1 MSHLERL
8 SGIFPPMATPFCDQK
23 LDLDAVVYN
32 IEKMNQT
39 GVLGVMPLGSNGE
52 FRAVNDEETVSII
65 KTNNKHLP
73 PDKTLI
79 AGAGR
84 DSAYYTVEM
93 VKRVADAGADYA
105 SIVTPHYFAEKMTDE
120 ALCRYYEYVADRSPI
135 PLLLYCVPIYA
146 GGVVISYA
154 AVKHLAQHE
163 NIVGMKDTTKED
175 IAGYIA
181 AGKDGAEFHVLAGT
195 IKKFLGGLKLGAV
208 GGVLSVAVYLPQ
220 LCAALHT
227 CQRQKCRA
235 SVLILLQICDH
246 PLCSLF
252 IVRHNILD
260 TASKRCL
267 HCNFIFFFYLDDVRH
282 NTDQTFFPVLAAHN
296 TTDAVSVSVISFC
309 NIFQRLQSGG
319 FSVICSLSDPQFFL
333 LLIQLALKL
342 CDVLFIDRDQILKRL
357 NLRCDL
363 FESPSLLL

>member
-8 SGIFPPMATPFCDQK
+8 SGIFPPMATPFRDQK

-39 GVLGVMPLGSNGE
+39 GVRGVMPLGSNGE
-52 FRAVNDEETVSII
+52 FRAVDDEETVSLI
-65 KTNNKHLP
+65 KTYKKHLA

-154 AVKHLAQHE
+154 AVAHLAQHE

-220 LCAALHT
+220 LCADLFALY
-227 CQRQKCRA
+227 QAGKIAEAEALSER
-235 SVLILLQICDH
+235 LI
-246 PLCSLF
+246 
-252 IVRHNILD
+252 
-260 TASKRCL
+260 
-267 HCNFIFFFYLDDVRH
+267 
-282 NTDQTFFPVLAAHN
+282 
-296 TTDAVSVSVISFC
+296 
-309 NIFQRLQSGG
+309 
-319 FSVICSLSDPQFFL
+319 SLSKQLTDTSAVAGVKSAMTLTGYHGGEPRLPL
-333 LLIQLALKL
+333 LPLTPEQTQQQ
-342 CDVLFIDRDQILKRL
+342 REILTQAG
-357 NLRCDL
+357 
-363 FESPSLLL
+363 LL

>member
-1 MSHLERL
+1 MV
-8 SGIFPPMATPFCDQK
+8 TPFREQK
-23 LDLDAVVYN
+23 LDLDAVIYN
-32 IEKMNQT
+32 IEVMNRT
-39 GVLGVMPLGSNGE
+39 GVRGVMPLGSNGE
-52 FRAVNDEETVSII
+52 FRAVNDEETVSLI
-65 KTNNKHLP
+65 KTYKKYLA

-93 VKRVADAGADYA
+93 VKRIVDAGADYA

-135 PLLLYCVPIYA
+135 PLLLYCVPVYA

-195 IKKFLGGLKLGAV
+195 IKKFLGGLKLGAI

-220 LCAALHT
+220 LCADLFALY
-227 CQRQKCRA
+227 QAGRIAEAEALSAR
-235 SVLILLQICDH
+235 LI
-246 PLCSLF
+246 SLSKQ
-252 IVRHNILD
+252 LTD
-260 TASKRCL
+260 TS
-267 HCNFIFFFYLDDVRH
+267 
-282 NTDQTFFPVLAAHN
+282 
-296 TTDAVSVSVISFC
+296 AVSGVKSAMTLMGYHGGEPRLPLLPLTSEQTQQQRE
-309 NIFQRLQSGG
+309 IFTQAG
-319 FSVICSLSDPQFFL
+319 L
-333 LLIQLALKL
+333 L
-342 CDVLFIDRDQILKRL
+342 
-357 NLRCDL
+357 
-363 FESPSLLL
+363 

>member
-8 SGIFPPMATPFCDQK
+8 SGIFPPMATPFRDQK

-39 GVLGVMPLGSNGE
+39 GVRGVMPLGSNGE
-52 FRAVNDEETVSII
+52 FRAVNDEETVSLI
-65 KTNNKHLP
+65 KTYKKHLA

-220 LCAALHT
+220 LCADLFALY
-227 CQRQKCRA
+227 QAGKMAEAEALSER
-235 SVLILLQICDH
+235 LI
-246 PLCSLF
+246 
-252 IVRHNILD
+252 
-260 TASKRCL
+260 
-267 HCNFIFFFYLDDVRH
+267 
-282 NTDQTFFPVLAAHN
+282 
-296 TTDAVSVSVISFC
+296 
-309 NIFQRLQSGG
+309 
-319 FSVICSLSDPQFFL
+319 SLSKQLTDTSAVAGVKSAMTLTGYHGGELRLPL
-333 LLIQLALKL
+333 LPLTSEQTQQQ
-342 CDVLFIDRDQILKRL
+342 REILTQAG
-357 NLRCDL
+357 
-363 FESPSLLL
+363 LL

>member
-8 SGIFPPMATPFCDQK
+8 AGIFPPVATPFRDQK

-39 GVLGVMPLGSNGE
+39 GVRGVMPLGSNGE
-52 FRAVNDEETVSII
+52 FRAVNDEETVALF
-65 KTNNKHLP
+65 KTYKKHLA

-154 AVKHLAQHE
+154 AVAHLAQHE

-220 LCAALHT
+220 LCADLFALY
-227 CQRQKCRA
+227 QAGKIAEAEALSER
-235 SVLILLQICDH
+235 LI
-246 PLCSLF
+246 
-252 IVRHNILD
+252 
-260 TASKRCL
+260 
-267 HCNFIFFFYLDDVRH
+267 
-282 NTDQTFFPVLAAHN
+282 
-296 TTDAVSVSVISFC
+296 
-309 NIFQRLQSGG
+309 
-319 FSVICSLSDPQFFL
+319 SLSKQLTDTSAVAGVKSAMTLTGYHGGEPRLPL
-333 LLIQLALKL
+333 LPLTPEQTQQQ
-342 CDVLFIDRDQILKRL
+342 REILTQAG
-357 NLRCDL
+357 
-363 FESPSLLL
+363 LL

>member
-1 MSHLERL
+1 MSHLKRL
-8 SGIFPPMATPFCDQK
+8 SGIFPPMATPFRDQK

-39 GVLGVMPLGSNGE
+39 GVRGVMPLGSNGE
-52 FRAVNDEETVSII
+52 FRAVNDEETVSLI
-65 KTNNKHLP
+65 KTYKKHLA

-154 AVKHLAQHE
+154 AVGHLAQHE

-220 LCAALHT
+220 LCADLFALY
-227 CQRQKCRA
+227 QAGKMAEAEALSER
-235 SVLILLQICDH
+235 LI
-246 PLCSLF
+246 
-252 IVRHNILD
+252 
-260 TASKRCL
+260 
-267 HCNFIFFFYLDDVRH
+267 
-282 NTDQTFFPVLAAHN
+282 
-296 TTDAVSVSVISFC
+296 
-309 NIFQRLQSGG
+309 
-319 FSVICSLSDPQFFL
+319 SLSKQLTDTSAVAGVKSAMTLTGYHGGELRLPL
-333 LLIQLALKL
+333 LPLTSEQTQQQ
-342 CDVLFIDRDQILKRL
+342 REILTQAG
-357 NLRCDL
+357 
-363 FESPSLLL
+363 LL